1 MIVKSHE
8 LSRFDKKN
16 TNYYLFYGSNLGLI
30 EETISKI
37 FKPIFSKNIVYHDET
52 EILNNTDQFKE
63 AIFNKSFFE
72 NDKFIIINRASNKIL
87 DLIKEIIESQI
98 EDIKIIIKAGVLEKK
113 SKLRSYFEKEKD
125 VVATP
130 FYEDNYQSLSLIIQN
145 FLRVEKINIS
155 NENINLII
163 ERSKGNRTNIYN
175 ELEKISSYLRSK
187 KNINLQDLLKLTNLA
202 EDYNVSELV
211 EQCLSKNVKK
221 TVNILNENN
230 QNTDE
235 NILILRSFLGK
246 LKRLKILKINL
257 ENTRNIDEVIASA
270 KPPIF
275 WKEKNLVKQQLN
287 NWSLKDIKFL
297 LNTVNDLELIIKKNN
312 QISNYVTN
320 NFILESLRTPSNLV

>member
-1 MIVKSHE
+1 MIIKSHE

-202 EDYNVSELV
+202 ENYNVSELV

-312 QISNYVTN
+312 QIANYVTH

>member
-1 MIVKSHE
+1 MIIKSHE

-202 EDYNVSELV
+202 EDYNISELV
-211 EQCLSKNVKK
+211 EQCLSKNVKR
-221 TVNILNENN
+221 TINILNENN

-312 QISNYVTN
+312 QIANYVTH

>member
-1 MIVKSHE
+1 MIIKSHE

-125 VVATP
+125 LVATP

-211 EQCLSKNVKK
+211 EQCLSKNVKR
-221 TVNILNENN
+221 TINILNENN

>member
-1 MIVKSHE
+1 MIIKSHE

-125 VVATP
+125 VVVTA

>member
-1 MIVKSHE
+1 
-8 LSRFDKKN
+8 
-16 TNYYLFYGSNLGLI
+16 
-30 EETISKI
+30 
-37 FKPIFSKNIVYHDET
+37 
-52 EILNNTDQFKE
+52 
-63 AIFNKSFFE
+63 
-72 NDKFIIINRASNKIL
+72 
-87 DLIKEIIESQI
+87 
-98 EDIKIIIKAGVLEKK
+98 
-113 SKLRSYFEKEKD
+113 

-211 EQCLSKNVKK
+211 EQCLSKNVKR
-221 TVNILNENN
+221 TINILNENN

>member
-1 MIVKSHE
+1 MIIKSHE

-202 EDYNVSELV
+202 ENYNVSELV
-211 EQCLSKNVKK
+211 EQCLSKNMKR
-221 TVNILNENN
+221 TINILNENN

>member
-1 MIVKSHE
+1 MIIKSHE
-8 LSRFDKKN
+8 LSRFNKKN

-155 NENINLII
+155 NENINSII

-211 EQCLSKNVKK
+211 EQCLSKNVKR
-221 TVNILNENN
+221 TINILNENN

>member
-1 MIVKSHE
+1 MIIKSHE

-202 EDYNVSELV
+202 ENYNVSELV
-211 EQCLSKNVKK
+211 EQCLSKNMKR
-221 TVNILNENN
+221 TINILNENN
-230 QNTDE
+230 QNADE
-235 NILILRSFLGK
+235 NILILRSFLVK

>member
-1 MIVKSHE
+1 MIIKSYE

-211 EQCLSKNVKK
+211 EQCLSKNVKR
-221 TVNILNENN
+221 TINILNENN

-297 LNTVNDLELIIKKNN
+297 LNTVNDLELVIKKNN

>member
-1 MIVKSHE
+1 MIIKSHE

-202 EDYNVSELV
+202 EDYNNSELV
-211 EQCLSKNVKK
+211 EQCLSKNVKR
-221 TVNILNENN
+221 TINILNENN

-312 QISNYVTN
+312 QIANYVTH

>member
-1 MIVKSHE
+1 MIIKSHE
-8 LSRFDKKN
+8 LSRFNKKN

-63 AIFNKSFFE
+63 TIFNKSFFE

-211 EQCLSKNVKK
+211 EQCLSKNVKR
-221 TVNILNENN
+221 TINILNENN

>member
-1 MIVKSHE
+1 MIIKSHE

-113 SKLRSYFEKEKD
+113 SKLRSYFEKEKN

>member
-1 MIVKSHE
+1 MIIKSYE

-202 EDYNVSELV
+202 EDYNISELV
-211 EQCLSKNVKK
+211 EQCLSKNVKR
-221 TVNILNENN
+221 TINILNENN

-246 LKRLKILKINL
+246 LKRLKRLKINL

>member
-1 MIVKSHE
+1 MIIKSHE

-211 EQCLSKNVKK
+211 EQCLSKNVKR

>member
-1 MIVKSHE
+1 MIIKSHE

-113 SKLRSYFEKEKD
+113 SKLRSYFEKEKN

-211 EQCLSKNVKK
+211 EQCLSKNVKR
-221 TVNILNENN
+221 TINILNENN

>member
-1 MIVKSHE
+1 MIIKSHE

-257 ENTRNIDEVIASA
+257 KNTRNIDEVIASA

-287 NWSLKDIKFL
+287 NWSLKNIKFL

-320 NFILESLRTPSNLV
+320 NFILESLKTPSNRV

>member
-37 FKPIFSKNIVYHDET
+37 FKPIFSKNIIYHDET

-63 AIFNKSFFE
+63 TIFNKSFFE

-87 DLIKEIIESQI
+87 DLIKEIINSQI

-130 FYEDNYQSLSLIIQN
+130 FYEDNYKSLSLIIQN

-163 ERSKGNRTNIYN
+163 ERSKGNRANIYN

-202 EDYNVSELV
+202 ENYNVSELV
-211 EQCLSKNVKK
+211 EQCLSKNVKR
-221 TVNILNENN
+221 TINILNENN

-235 NILILRSFLGK
+235 NILILRSFLVK

-257 ENTRNIDEVIASA
+257 KNTRNIDEVIASA
-270 KPPIF
+270 KLPIF

>member
-1 MIVKSHE
+1 MIIKSHE

-87 DLIKEIIESQI
+87 DLIKEIIESQT

-130 FYEDNYQSLSLIIQN
+130 FYEDNHQSLLLIIQN

-211 EQCLSKNVKK
+211 EQCLSKNVKR
-221 TVNILNENN
+221 TINILNENN

-287 NWSLKDIKFL
+287 NWSLKNIKFL

>member
-1 MIVKSHE
+1 MIIKSHE

-211 EQCLSKNVKK
+211 EQCLSKNVKR
-221 TVNILNENN
+221 TINILNENN

-312 QISNYVTN
+312 QIANYVTH

>member
-1 MIVKSHE
+1 MIIKSHE
-8 LSRFDKKN
+8 LGRFDKKN

-211 EQCLSKNVKK
+211 EQCLSKNVKR
-221 TVNILNENN
+221 TINILNENN

>member
-1 MIVKSHE
+1 MIIKSHE

-125 VVATP
+125 VVVTP

-211 EQCLSKNVKK
+211 EQCLSKNEKR
-221 TVNILNENN
+221 TINILNENN

-297 LNTVNDLELIIKKNN
+297 LNTVNDLELVIKKNN

>member
-1 MIVKSHE
+1 MIIKSHE

-125 VVATP
+125 LVATP

>member
-1 MIVKSHE
+1 MIIKSHE

-113 SKLRSYFEKEKD
+113 SKLRSYFEKKKD

-202 EDYNVSELV
+202 EDYNDSELV
-211 EQCLSKNVKK
+211 EQCLSKNVKR
-221 TVNILNENN
+221 TINILNENN

>member
-1 MIVKSHE
+1 MIIKSHE

-211 EQCLSKNVKK
+211 EQCLSKNVKR
-221 TVNILNENN
+221 TINILNENN

-246 LKRLKILKINL
+246 LKRLKRLKINL

>member
-1 MIVKSHE
+1 MIIKSHE
-8 LSRFDKKN
+8 LSRFNKKN
-16 TNYYLFYGSNLGLI
+16 SNYYLFYGSNLGLI
-30 EETISKI
+30 EETINKI

-87 DLIKEIIESQI
+87 DLIKEIIESQK

-211 EQCLSKNVKK
+211 EQCLCKNVKK

-257 ENTRNIDEVIASA
+257 ENTINIDEVIASA

>member
-1 MIVKSHE
+1 MIIKSHE
-8 LSRFDKKN
+8 LSRFNKKN
-16 TNYYLFYGSNLGLI
+16 SNYYLFYGSNLGLI
-30 EETISKI
+30 EETINKI
-37 FKPIFSKNIVYHDET
+37 FKPIFSKNIVYRDEA

-63 AIFNKSFFE
+63 TIFNKSFFE
-72 NDKFIIINRASNKIL
+72 NEKFIIINRASNKIL

-113 SKLRSYFEKEKD
+113 SKLRGYFEKEKD
-125 VVATP
+125 VIATP

-257 ENTRNIDEVIASA
+257 ENTRNINEVIASA

-320 NFILESLRTPSNLV
+320 NFILESLKTPSNLV

>member
-1 MIVKSHE
+1 MIIKSHE

-312 QISNYVTN
+312 QISNYVTH

>member
-1 MIVKSHE
+1 MIIKSHE

-72 NDKFIIINRASNKIL
+72 NEKFIIINRASNKIL

-211 EQCLSKNVKK
+211 EQCLSKNVKR
-221 TVNILNENN
+221 TINILNENN